1 MFLDASTWQALAIV
15 GAVGGLGGLL
25 GGLIAG
31 AHNLLGTILMG
42 IIGGITAAT
51 IMRIVGAPPVYE
63 VGEGF
68 SLVWS
73 AVGGILLGFVV
84 GRSNV

>member
-25 GGLIAG
+25 GGLLGG

-51 IMRIVGAPPVYE
+51 IMRIVGAPPIYE
-63 VGEGF
+63 IGDGF
-68 SLVWS
+68 SLVLS
-73 AVGGILLGFVV
+73 AIGGALLGFVV
-84 GRSNV
+84 GRSSA

>member
-15 GAVGGLGGLL
+15 GAVGGVGGLL
-25 GGLIAG
+25 GGLISG

-51 IMRIVGAPPVYE
+51 IARIVGAPLIYE

-73 AVGGILLGFVV
+73 AIGGILLGFVV